1 MPPACWWVGNP
12 SQEGKIRTMIKF
24 FRRTRQ
30 QLLSE
35 NKFSKYLIYAIGEI
49 VLVIIGILITLGI
62 NNQNDQRENNAS
74 EAKYYCKLL
83 SDFEADKI
91 LQEELNLKAD
101 ERIRLSKELMLEL
114 ASGEKDKGFLVNKF
128 LKAYRTDTYL
138 PRNITY
144 QDLVSSGNI
153 KLLRD
158 ERIRNSLLEFN
169 SQLDD
174 KLIILRENR
183 EELVNEVF
191 KPINTSIDFG
201 IHEFDYVNDLIGAEV
216 LATLPKNDWH
226 KDPSSGY
233 YKNFQ
238 KVLIFNVAI
247 ADREKQHFKVINTL
261 MEKPYKQLS
270 DKCKAE

>member
-1 MPPACWWVGNP
+1 
-12 SQEGKIRTMIKF
+12 
-24 FRRTRQ
+24 
-30 QLLSE
+30 
-35 NKFSKYLIYAIGEI
+35 
-49 VLVIIGILITLGI
+49 
-62 NNQNDQRENNAS
+62 
-74 EAKYYCKLL
+74 
-83 SDFEADKI
+83 
-91 LQEELNLKAD
+91 
-101 ERIRLSKELMLEL
+101 MLEL